1 MLNCVSIKSAGPSM
15 SSNRHSALSE
25 TNSKANSKKKV
36 DISLF
41 EFVALMAT
49 MTSLVALSIDSV
61 LPALSQIGAYLKV
74 TDPSQTHL
82 IVSLFFVGMAFGQ
95 LYYGP
100 LSDDRGR
107 RYVIISGLIV
117 FAIGSLICIN
127 AESLEVMLIG
137 RVIQAFGVSGP
148 RIATLAVIRDK
159 YEGEAMARVMSFI
172 MMVFILVPML
182 APILGQTILFWFS
195 WQHIFLSFLV
205 YGTLIGLW
213 FFARQP
219 ETLAKEKRL
228 PFSWSQLWISSK
240 FILSHKLVM
249 FYTLSSGTIFGAFL
263 AYISSS
269 QTLFQ
274 DIYNTGELFP
284 MYFAMLALSIGLAS
298 FINGNLVM
306 RLGMRKL
313 CNWAMLGW
321 LIFSSVLTALCFAYD
336 GVPLLWQFVS
346 VLFCAFFCI
355 GILFGNV
362 KAMAM
367 QPLGDMAGLGAAII
381 GSLSS
386 IISVPAAIFVS
397 SFIDASITPVALGF
411 LGFGSVSFVFY
422 WNANKP

>member
-1 MLNCVSIKSAGPSM
+1 M
-15 SSNRHSALSE
+15 SSNRHPASGK
-25 TNSKANSKKKV
+25 TNSKTISKTISKKNSKKKA
-36 DISLF
+36 DIGLF

-61 LPALSQIGAYLKV
+61 LPALSQIGAYLEV
-74 TDPSQTHL
+74 TDSRQTHL
-82 IVSLFFVGMAFGQ
+82 IVSVFFVGMALGQ
-95 LYYGP
+95 LFYGP
-100 LSDDRGR
+100 LSDDKGR

-117 FAIGSLICIN
+117 FAVGSLVCIN

-148 RIATLAVIRDK
+148 RVATLAVIRDK

-182 APILGQTILFWFS
+182 APIFGQTILFWFS
-195 WQHIFLSFLV
+195 WQHIFSSFLI
-205 YGTLIGLW
+205 YGLLIGLW
-213 FFARQP
+213 FFIRQP
-219 ETLAKEKRL
+219 ETLPKEKRL
-228 PFSWSQLWISSK
+228 PFSWSQLRISSK
-240 FILSHKLVM
+240 FILTHKLVM
-249 FYTLSSGTIFGAFL
+249 CYTLSSGTIFGAFL

-274 DIYNTGELFP
+274 EIYDTGELFP
-284 MYFAMLALSIGLAS
+284 MYFAMLAFSIGLAS

-313 CNWAMLGW
+313 CTWAMLGW
-321 LIFSSVLTALCFAYD
+321 LLFSSVLTSLCFVYD
-336 GVPLLWQFVS
+336 GVPPLWQFVS
-346 VLFCAFFCI
+346 VLFCTFFCI

-362 KAMAM
+362 NSMAM
-367 QPLGDMAGLGAAII
+367 QPLGAMAGLGAAII

-386 IISVPAAIFVS
+386 IISVPTAIFIG
-397 SFIDASITPVALGF
+397 SFIDSSITPVALGF
-411 LGFGSVSFVFY
+411 LGFGSLSFVLY

>member
-1 MLNCVSIKSAGPSM
+1 MLESCPLKYNGFSM
-15 SSNRHSALSE
+15 SSNRHPASAK
-25 TNSKANSKKKV
+25 TNSKTKT
-36 DISLF
+36 DIGLF

-61 LPALSQIGAYLKV
+61 LPALSQIGAYLEV
-74 TDPSQTHL
+74 IDPRQTHL
-82 IVSLFFVGMAFGQ
+82 IVSVFFVGMALGQ
-95 LYYGP
+95 LFYGP
-100 LSDDRGR
+100 LSDDKGR

-117 FAIGSLICIN
+117 FAVGSLVCIN

-148 RIATLAVIRDK
+148 RVATLAVIRDK

-182 APILGQTILFWFS
+182 APIFGQTILFWFS
-195 WQHIFLSFLV
+195 WQHIFSSFLV
-205 YGTLIGLW
+205 YGLLIGLW
-213 FFARQP
+213 FFIRQP
-219 ETLAKEKRL
+219 ETLPKEKRL

-240 FILSHKLVM
+240 FILTHKLVM
-249 FYTLSSGTIFGAFL
+249 CYTLSSGTIFGAFL

-274 DIYNTGELFP
+274 DIYDTGELFP
-284 MYFAMLALSIGLAS
+284 MYFAMLAFSIGLAS

-313 CNWAMLGW
+313 CTWAMLGW
-321 LIFSSVLTALCFAYD
+321 LLFSSVLTLLCLIYD
-336 GVPLLWQFVS
+336 GVPPLWQFVC
-346 VLFCAFFCI
+346 VLFCTFFCI

-362 KAMAM
+362 NSMAM
-367 QPLGDMAGLGAAII
+367 QPLGAMAGLGAAII

-386 IISVPAAIFVS
+386 IISVPTAIFIG
-397 SFIDASITPVALGF
+397 SFIDSTITPVALGF
-411 LGFGSVSFVFY
+411 LGFGSVSFVLY
-422 WNANKP
+422 WNANKA

>member
-1 MLNCVSIKSAGPSM
+1 M
-15 SSNRHSALSE
+15 
-25 TNSKANSKKKV
+25 
-36 DISLF
+36 
-41 EFVALMAT
+41 
-49 MTSLVALSIDSV
+49 
-61 LPALSQIGAYLKV
+61 
-74 TDPSQTHL
+74 
-82 IVSLFFVGMAFGQ
+82 
-95 LYYGP
+95 
-100 LSDDRGR
+100 
-107 RYVIISGLIV
+107 IISGLIV

-336 GVPLLWQFVS
+336 GVPPFWQFVS

>member
-1 MLNCVSIKSAGPSM
+1 M
-15 SSNRHSALSE
+15 SSEHNSIPNKINSKA
-25 TNSKANSKKKV
+25 NSKANSKKKV
-36 DISLF
+36 DIGLF
-41 EFVALMAT
+41 EFVTLMAL

-61 LPALSQIGAYLKV
+61 LPALTQIGMDLGV
-74 TDPSQTHL
+74 TDPRQNHL
-82 IVSLFFVGMAFGQ
+82 IVSLFFVGMALGQ

-100 LSDDRGR
+100 LSDDKGR

-117 FAIGSLICIN
+117 FAIGSLICMN
-127 AESLEVMLIG
+127 AGSLEVMLIG

-182 APILGQTILFWFS
+182 APIFGQTILFWFS
-195 WQHIFLSFLV
+195 WQHIFSSFLI
-205 YGTLIGLW
+205 YGLFIGLW
-213 FFARQP
+213 FFVRQP
-219 ETLAKEKRL
+219 ETLPKEKRL
-228 PFSWSQLWISSK
+228 PFSWSQLWVSSK
-240 FILSHKLVM
+240 FILSNKLVM
-249 FYTLSSGTIFGAFL
+249 FYTLSSGTIFGGFL

-284 MYFAMLALSIGLAS
+284 MYFAMLAFSIGLAS

-313 CNWAMLGW
+313 CTWAMIGW
-321 LIFSSVLTALCFAYD
+321 LVFSSVLTTLCLVYD
-336 GVPLLWQFVS
+336 GIPPLWQFVS
-346 VLFCAFFCI
+346 VMFCAFFCI
-355 GILFGNV
+355 GILFGNIN
-362 KAMAM
+362 AMAM
-367 QPLGDMAGLGAAII
+367 QPLGEMAGLGAAII

-397 SFIDASITPVALGF
+397 SFIDSSITPVALGF
-411 LGFGSVSFVFY
+411 LGFGSVSFVLY
-422 WNANKP
+422 WNANKS

>member
-1 MLNCVSIKSAGPSM
+1 M
-15 SSNRHSALSE
+15 SSNRHPTPGKTNSTTISKNISK
-25 TNSKANSKKKV
+25 TNSKTKT
-36 DISLF
+36 DIGLF

-61 LPALSQIGAYLKV
+61 LPALSQIGAYLEV
-74 TDPSQTHL
+74 TDSRQTHL
-82 IVSLFFVGMAFGQ
+82 IISVFFVGMALGQ

-100 LSDDRGR
+100 LSDDKGR

-117 FAIGSLICIN
+117 FAIGSLVCIN

-148 RIATLAVIRDK
+148 RVATLAVIRDK

-182 APILGQTILFWFS
+182 APIFGQTILFWFS
-195 WQHIFLSFLV
+195 WQHIFSSFLV
-205 YGTLIGLW
+205 YGLLIGLW
-213 FFARQP
+213 FFIRQP
-219 ETLAKEKRL
+219 ETLPKEKRL
-228 PFSWSQLWISSK
+228 PFSWSQLRISSK
-240 FILSHKLVM
+240 FILTHKLVM
-249 FYTLSSGTIFGAFL
+249 CYTLSSGTIFGAFL

-274 DIYNTGELFP
+274 DIYDTGELFP
-284 MYFAMLALSIGLAS
+284 MYFAMLAFSIGLAS

-313 CNWAMLGW
+313 CTWAMLGW
-321 LIFSSVLTALCFAYD
+321 LLFSSVLTSLCFVYD
-336 GVPLLWQFVS
+336 GVPPLWQFVS
-346 VLFCAFFCI
+346 VLFCTFFCI

-362 KAMAM
+362 NSMAM
-367 QPLGDMAGLGAAII
+367 QPLGAMAGLGAAII

-386 IISVPAAIFVS
+386 IISVPTAIFIG
-397 SFIDASITPVALGF
+397 SFIDSSITPVALGF
-411 LGFGSVSFVFY
+411 LGFGSVSFVLY

>member
-1 MLNCVSIKSAGPSM
+1 M
-15 SSNRHSALSE
+15 SSNH
-25 TNSKANSKKKV
+25 NSLPNNTNSKKKD
-36 DISLF
+36 DIGLF
-41 EFVALMAT
+41 EFVTLMAL

-61 LPALSQIGAYLKV
+61 LPALTQIGMDLGV
-74 TDPSQTHL
+74 TDPRKNHL
-82 IVSLFFVGMAFGQ
+82 IVSLFFVGMALGQ

-100 LSDDRGR
+100 LSDDKGR
-107 RYVIISGLIV
+107 RYVIVSGLIV
-117 FAIGSLICIN
+117 FATGSLICMN
-127 AESLEVMLIG
+127 AGSLEVMLIG

-182 APILGQTILFWFS
+182 APIFGQTILFWFS
-195 WQHIFLSFLV
+195 WQHIFSSFLI
-205 YGTLIGLW
+205 YGLFIGLW
-213 FFARQP
+213 FFVRQP
-219 ETLAKEKRL
+219 ETLPKEKRL
-228 PFSWSQLWISSK
+228 PFSWSQLWVSSK
-240 FILSHKLVM
+240 FILSNKLVM
-249 FYTLSSGTIFGAFL
+249 FYTLSSGTIFGGFL

-284 MYFAMLALSIGLAS
+284 MYFAMLAFSIGLAS

-313 CNWAMLGW
+313 CTWAMIGW
-321 LIFSSVLTALCFAYD
+321 LVFSSVLTILCLVYD
-336 GVPLLWQFVS
+336 GIPPLWQFVS
-346 VLFCAFFCI
+346 VMFCAFFCI

-362 KAMAM
+362 NAMAM
-367 QPLGDMAGLGAAII
+367 QPLGEMAGLGAAII

-397 SFIDASITPVALGF
+397 SFIDSSITPVALGF
-411 LGFGSVSFVFY
+411 LGFGSVSFVLY
-422 WNANKP
+422 WNANKS